1 MLESQVDHFVSEF
14 QRKIKKDLRTNQRA
28 MRRLRTACERAKR
41 TLSTST
47 VAHIEIDSLLD
58 GIDFNSSLT
67 RARFEEMNIEYF
79 RKCLAPVE
87 KVLTDAK
94 VSKSQVD
101 DVVLVGGSTRIPKV
115 QMLLSDFFGGEQSCA
130 TQSLQTMSH
139 VSSFF

>member
-1 MLESQVDHFVSEF
+1 LESQVDHFVSEF

-130 TQSLQTMSH
+130 TQSLMTTSH